1 MAHFIK
7 RIFPFFK
14 IDFIFHVKQK
24 KLNIFVIYLT
34 NFGQDTT
41 CVLSAI
47 DIVWWELFWKLVELT
62 RNDPINIAVLTFKC
76 HSITS

>member
-47 DIVWWELFWKLVELT
+47 DIFIYQLQDLWTTLYMQNVEK
-62 RNDPINIAVLTFKC
+62 NDFEEN
-76 HSITS
+76 S

>member
-47 DIVWWELFWKLVELT
+47 DMCIIIKFIGQ
-62 RNDPINIAVLTFKC
+62 NINYSVVLN
-76 HSITS
+76 

>member
-47 DIVWWELFWKLVELT
+47 DINICHVKPRNSLTNIKLVQHLLILWMIIVVE
-62 RNDPINIAVLTFKC
+62 
-76 HSITS
+76 